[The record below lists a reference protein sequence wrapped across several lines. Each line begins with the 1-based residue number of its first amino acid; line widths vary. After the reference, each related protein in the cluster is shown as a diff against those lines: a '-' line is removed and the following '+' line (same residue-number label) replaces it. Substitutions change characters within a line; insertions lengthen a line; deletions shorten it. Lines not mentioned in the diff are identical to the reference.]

1 MFFINPLLAAIPI
14 NNIELPLES
23 PFEDQQNDFS
33 NPEINPLIEDIE
45 FKEIN
50 SEDLE
55 FEWLP
60 SIKGKTPYSKKELKE
75 IFSLCKRK
83 DKLKTLSACAKALN
97 EKLIDDG
104 FINSRVF
111 ISKPEEKKNK
121 FWQKQIFSNDLNGI
135 MEVVLGQVLEIKVES
150 TDNDLTKKI
159 QEKLNRYNGK
169 VLHLPSIEKALVE
182 VRKIPDVGQI
192 KGNMD
197 RLGNDP
203 TKAILNLTVTPSL
216 SPWQRQVSVRN
227 DGNAGTGAYKT
238 TATFVKPNFLRE
250 FDSFISSFEI
260 HNDSDPEIG
269 AIVASTSYSFPLKNG
284 KRFIT
289 SYAYGEREYVE
300 YTDSLRDISFKTHHI
315 LGQFEKTIYSS
326 KNQAWNAFVGL
337 NINRTDSYLS
347 GVRSDLVVGASD
359 KGWVRTGHLKA
370 GLNFNGSYQ
379 SKSWS
384 GSIYGMQG
392 ISGISEDFQRAD
404 FEEDGIIPGEARAVG
419 AKGNLA
425 WTIKK
430 GVGLNLG
437 MSGQIAMNPLFN
449 SMTFGLGSN
458 AGIKG
463 LPGSLTS
470 GDSGWLGTSELVLT
484 AWQKNK
490 KAFQVVPFIGAGGV
504 HTDLKGVKTKD
515 AVGAGGIIA
524 RFIQPQVV
532 MEVGWVDSF
541 NTKNNSGVWNDWL
554 LGDGIFTNIRYR
566 F

>member
-23 PFEDQQNDFS
+23 PFKDQRNNFS
-33 NPEINPLIEDIE
+33 NPEINPLIEYIE
-45 FKEIN
+45 LQEIK

-60 SIKGKTPYSKKELKE
+60 SIKGKIPYSKEVLKE

-83 DKLKTLSACAKALN
+83 DISKTLNACAKALN

-111 ISKPEEKKNK
+111 MSKPEGKQK
-121 FWQKQIFSNDLNGI
+121 FWQKQNSSYDLNGI
-135 MEVVLGQVLEIKVES
+135 IEVVLGQIVEIKVES
-150 TDNDLTKKI
+150 ADNDLTKKI
-159 QEKLNRYNGK
+159 REKFNPYKGTI
-169 VLHLPSIEKALVE
+169 LHLPSIEKALVE
-182 VRKIPDVGQI
+182 VRKIPGVGQI

-203 TKAILNLTVTPSL
+203 TKAILTLTVAPSL

-250 FDSFISSFEI
+250 FDGFISSFEI
-260 HNDSDPEIG
+260 HKDSDPEIG

-326 KNQAWNAFVGL
+326 KNQSWDAFVGL

-370 GLNFNGSYQ
+370 GLNFNGSHQ
-379 SKSWS
+379 TKSWS
-384 GSIYGMQG
+384 GSIYAMQG
-392 ISGISEDFQRAD
+392 INGISEDFQRAD
-404 FEEDGIIPGEARAVG
+404 FVEEGISPGEARAIG

-430 GVGLNLG
+430 RVGLNLG

-458 AGIKG
+458 AGLKG
-463 LPGSLTS
+463 LPGSVTS

-484 AWQKNK
+484 TWQKNK
-490 KAFQVVPFIGAGGV
+490 KAFQVVPFLGAGGV
-504 HTDLKGVKTKD
+504 HTDLKSVTTKD

-524 RFIQPQVV
+524 RFIQPEVV
-532 MEVGWVDSF
+532 LEFGWVDSF

>member
-1 MFFINPLLAAIPI
+1 M
-14 NNIELPLES
+14 
-23 PFEDQQNDFS
+23 
-33 NPEINPLIEDIE
+33 
-45 FKEIN
+45 
-50 SEDLE
+50 
-55 FEWLP
+55 
-60 SIKGKTPYSKKELKE
+60 
-75 IFSLCKRK
+75 
-83 DKLKTLSACAKALN
+83 
-97 EKLIDDG
+97 
-104 FINSRVF
+104 
-111 ISKPEEKKNK
+111 SKPEGKQK
-121 FWQKQIFSNDLNGI
+121 FWQKQNSSYDLNGI
-135 MEVVLGQVLEIKVES
+135 IEVVLGQIVEIKVES
-150 TDNDLTKKI
+150 ADNDLTKKI
-159 QEKLNRYNGK
+159 REKFNPYKGTI
-169 VLHLPSIEKALVE
+169 LHLPSIEKALVE
-182 VRKIPDVGQI
+182 VRKIPGVGQI

-203 TKAILNLTVTPSL
+203 TKAILTLTVAPSL

-370 GLNFNGSYQ
+370 GLNFNGSYKT
-379 SKSWS
+379 KSWS

-392 ISGISEDFQRAD
+392 INGISEDFQRAD
-404 FEEDGIIPGEARAVG
+404 FAEDGIIPGEARAVG

-484 AWQKNK
+484 TWQKNK